1 MRIVPILAS
10 ALAALI
16 GAGTPMAAGRAP
28 VIKYKDDRFGA
39 ILTTPKKQ
47 ALYFWTVEKRAGG
60 KIRCTGSCANAWP
73 PPYAKGALP
82 KKLPGVKGT
91 VGTGGRPH
99 RPRQGT
105 LHGPAT
111 YMYTPAGP
119 KQG

>member
-16 GAGTPMAAGRAP
+16 VAATPMAAGRAP

-60 KIRCTGSCANAWP
+60 KIRCTGSCAHAWP
-73 PPYAKGALP
+73 PPHAKGAVP
-82 KKLPGVKGT
+82 KKPPGVRGPF
-91 VGTGGRPH
+91 GTGRRPH
-99 RPRQGT
+99 GRRPVALNG
-105 LHGPAT
+105 
-111 YMYTPAGP
+111 
-119 KQG
+119 